1 MSFCMLIM
9 IACIM
14 SDVAIEF
21 AKLLACRTYVRY
33 VPMHLMCLRAFV
45 PQITTFLCAYVLK
58 LVRAYVPLFFTC
70 LRGFIFHV
78 LTWLRAYIYFSG
90 LSAFVP

>member
-21 AKLLACRTYVRY
+21 AKLLAFRAY
-33 VPMHLMCLRAFV
+33 VPSCLKLLRS
-45 PQITTFLCAYVLK
+45 YVSTCLK

-70 LRGFIFHV
+70 LRGFIFHL
-78 LTWLRAYIYFSG
+78 LTCLRAYIYFSG
-90 LSAFVP
+90 LRAFVP

>member
-21 AKLLACRTYVRY
+21 AKLLAFRAYVPY
-33 VPMHLMCLRAFV
+33 VPMHLTCLRAFV
-45 PQITTFLCAYVLK
+45 PQITTFLCP
-58 LVRAYVPLFFTC
+58 YVP
-70 LRGFIFHV
+70 
-78 LTWLRAYIYFSG
+78 
-90 LSAFVP
+90 